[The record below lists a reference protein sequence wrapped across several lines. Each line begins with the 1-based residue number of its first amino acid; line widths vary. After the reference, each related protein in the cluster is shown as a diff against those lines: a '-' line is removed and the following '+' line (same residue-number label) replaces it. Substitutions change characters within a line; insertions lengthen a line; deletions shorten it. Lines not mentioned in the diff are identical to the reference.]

1 MQMIKPSVRKRIE
14 SMCEDVDQMNKIQID
29 KIKDDALIDKMFEE
43 RKEMLNKITFFKKMK
58 KAVDKENGK

>member
-1 MQMIKPSVRKRIE
+1 MIKPSVRKRIE

-58 KAVDKENGK
+58 KAVDKESGK

>member
-43 RKEMLNKITFFKKMK
+43 RKEMLNKIAFFKKMK

>member
-43 RKEMLNKITFFKKMK
+43 RNEMLKKITFFKKMK
-58 KAVDKENGK
+58 KAVDKESGK